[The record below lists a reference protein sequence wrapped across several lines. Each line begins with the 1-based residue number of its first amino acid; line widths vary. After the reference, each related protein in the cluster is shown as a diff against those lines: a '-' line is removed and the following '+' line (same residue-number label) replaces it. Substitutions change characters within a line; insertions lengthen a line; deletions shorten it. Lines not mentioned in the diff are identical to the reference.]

1 MAVHT
6 GSPKQ
11 GQWGQQ
17 GQTPNFSHT
26 HARYNVGGKI
36 IFPPAFPQDY
46 VRPELL
52 KKKRTTGRITESTVL
67 IRLKRFTQLILPL

>member
-17 GQTPNFSHT
+17 GQTPISHT
-26 HARYNVGGKI
+26 RTRDI
-36 IFPPAFPQDY
+36 IRWENHLSPAFPQDY

-52 KKKRTTGRITESTVL
+52 KKNARQRITESTVL
-67 IRLKRFTQLILPL
+67 IRLKRFTK

>member
-6 GSPKQ
+6 GSSKQ

-17 GQTPNFSHT
+17 GQTPISHT
-26 HARYNVGGKI
+26 RTRDI
-36 IFPPAFPQDY
+36 IRWENHLSPAFPQDY

-52 KKKRTTGRITESTVL
+52 KKTHDREDKWGDIFPCRPHLPILL
-67 IRLKRFTQLILPL
+67 I

>member
-17 GQTPNFSHT
+17 GQTPISHT
-26 HARYNVGGKI
+26 RTRDITRWGKSS
-36 IFPPAFPQDY
+36 FPCLPTGLYPAGTS
-46 VRPELL
+46 E
-52 KKKRTTGRITESTVL
+52 KKRTTGRITESTVL
-67 IRLKRFTQLILPL
+67 IRLKRFTK

>member
-6 GSPKQ
+6 GSSKQ

-17 GQTPNFSHT
+17 GQTPISHT
-26 HARYNVGGKI
+26 RTRDI
-36 IFPPAFPQDY
+36 IRWENHLSPAFPQDY

-52 KKKRTTGRITESTVL
+52 KKTHDRRITESTVL
-67 IRLKRFTQLILPL
+67 IRLKRFTK

>member
-17 GQTPNFSHT
+17 GQTPISHT
-26 HARYNVGGKI
+26 RTRDI
-36 IFPPAFPQDY
+36 IRWENHLSPAFPQDY
-46 VRPELL
+46 V
-52 KKKRTTGRITESTVL
+52 RTTGRITESTVL
-67 IRLKRFTQLILPL
+67 IRLKRFTK

>member
-6 GSPKQ
+6 GSSKQ

-17 GQTPNFSHT
+17 GQTPISHT
-26 HARYNVGGKI
+26 RTRDI
-36 IFPPAFPQDY
+36 IRWENHLSPAFPQDY
-46 VRPELL
+46 VRPKLL

>member
-1 MAVHT
+1 MAVHI

-52 KKKRTTGRITESTVL
+52 KKTHDREDNRKHRPHLG
-67 IRLKRFTQLILPL
+67 KRFTK

>member
-17 GQTPNFSHT
+17 GQTPISHT
-26 HARYNVGGKI
+26 RTRDI
-36 IFPPAFPQDY
+36 IRWENHLSPAFPQDY

-67 IRLKRFTQLILPL
+67 ISLKRFPQLILPL

>member
-17 GQTPNFSHT
+17 GQTLIRWENHLS
-26 HARYNVGGKI
+26 
-36 IFPPAFPQDY
+36 PAFPQDY
-46 VRPELL
+46 VRLELL
-52 KKKRTTGRITESTVL
+52 KKNARQGE
-67 IRLKRFTQLILPL
+67 

>member
-17 GQTPNFSHT
+17 GQTPISPGLPT
-26 HARYNVGGKI
+26 GLY
-36 IFPPAFPQDY
+36 PAGTS
-46 VRPELL
+46 E
-52 KKKRTTGRITESTVL
+52 KKRTTGRITESTVL
-67 IRLKRFTQLILPL
+67 IRLKRFTK